1 MTDSPRTQMATWN
14 QIVLVSMLTRY
25 VRYPYFL
32 GGDRMVNWGL
42 GSGVRE
48 CKSGGE
54 VRGSRE
60 GTGREQ
66 VSINQK
72 RYIKN
77 NIYY

>member
-1 MTDSPRTQMATWN
+1 
-14 QIVLVSMLTRY
+14 
-25 VRYPYFL
+25 
-32 GGDRMVNWGL
+32 MVNWGL